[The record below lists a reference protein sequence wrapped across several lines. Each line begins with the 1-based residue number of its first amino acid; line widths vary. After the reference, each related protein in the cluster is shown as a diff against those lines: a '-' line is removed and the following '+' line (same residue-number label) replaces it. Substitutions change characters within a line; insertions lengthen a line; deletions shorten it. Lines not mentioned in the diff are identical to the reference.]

1 MQEKLEKECFLR
13 ILAEC
18 RQSFGQFFIA
28 VGAKAIVDKCL
39 FFRSKILMTRASGSI
54 ERHLSMQFV
63 SSWQGEIAR
72 ADRASLT
79 GRAGLTPPPLQFLPL
94 HAKNAVSL

>member
-13 ILAEC
+13 ILSEYQ
-18 RQSFGQFFIA
+18 QSFGQCFIA

-39 FFRSKILMTRASGSI
+39 FFLSKILMTRASGSI

-72 ADRASLT
+72 ADRA
-79 GRAGLTPPPLQFLPL
+79 
-94 HAKNAVSL
+94 AKLVGQA